1 MKGIILACI
10 FFITFSGITY
20 PQKKHEQEVKAA
32 VESFIQGIIKAD
44 RQLLE
49 AVTSENLV
57 YGHSS
62 GKVQDKAAFL
72 DEVISLQPNDYLT
85 IDLTNQTI
93 TVSGDVAVVRHIY
106 SSEYLSN
113 NEKKNLRIGNV
124 LIWQKKHGKWK
135 LLARQAYTL

>member
-62 GKVQDKAAFL
+62 GKVQDKAAFI

>member
-20 PQKKHEQEVKAA
+20 PQKKHEQEVQAA

-62 GKVQDKAAFL
+62 GKVQDKAAFI

>member
-10 FFITFSGITY
+10 FFVTFSGITY
-20 PQKKHEQEVKAA
+20 PQKKHEQEVQAA
-32 VESFIQGIIKAD
+32 VESFIQGIIKAN
-44 RQLLE
+44 RQLLD

-62 GKVQDKAAFL
+62 GKVQDKAAFI